1 MIRHL
6 ITLCFLSLP
15 LLALY
20 AQQNEGG
27 WGTHYKAVEERML
40 AETKWRYTYA
50 MHLESNTI
58 IHQAEDFYEY
68 FLHFKYNYVVE
79 QFLNGRMTRG
89 PWSVEGSMLNY
100 SFKKVDKFEVAKL
113 DKQTLVL
120 EFQQSNS
127 KGTYQYHF
135 VRVDSKDAPFVKPAN
150 ELPDIIVEKMRPAE
164 RRRRLAARRKQKKR
178 RKKSPSN
185 LPYISIELIGGGYYG
200 GIDPVLRDYIHIKSN
215 GRLVKEFKSRNGG
228 LVVTKK
234 DISRQELED
243 FAEYITRQDFF
254 NLERIYDCNS
264 SRCQTR
270 KQKKPTPIPLRLAVA
285 YGNKKKVVT
294 IAIWG
299 GDKYQ
304 DQYVDYPKSL
314 DYIIEAIQ
322 KMAHRID
329 DDKALSK
336 L

>member
-1 MIRHL
+1 MIRNHILL
-6 ITLCFLSLP
+6 IILFATSWQLV
-15 LLALY
+15 
-20 AQQNEGG
+20 AQEDQAK
-27 WGTHYKAVEERML
+27 WGTHYKAIEERIL

-68 FLHFKYNYVVE
+68 YIHFKYNYVIE
-79 QFLNGRMTRG
+79 QYLNGRMTRG
-89 PWSVEGSMLNY
+89 PWSVDGSMLNY
-100 SFKKVDKFEVAKL
+100 SFKRVDRFEVAKL

-120 EFQQSNS
+120 EFKQPNS

-164 RRRRLAARRKQKKR
+164 RRRRLAARRKKKKD
-178 RKKSPSN
+178 RKKSASS

-200 GIDPVLRDYIHIKSN
+200 GIDPVLRDYIHIKSS

-228 LVVTKK
+228 LIVTKK
-234 DISRQELED
+234 DIPRQELEE
-243 FAEYITRQDFF
+243 FADYITRQKFF
-254 NLERIYDCNS
+254 NMERIYDCNS
-264 SRCQTR
+264 SSCQTR

-304 DQYVDYPKSL
+304 DQYVDYPKPL

-322 KMAHRID
+322 KMAHRLD